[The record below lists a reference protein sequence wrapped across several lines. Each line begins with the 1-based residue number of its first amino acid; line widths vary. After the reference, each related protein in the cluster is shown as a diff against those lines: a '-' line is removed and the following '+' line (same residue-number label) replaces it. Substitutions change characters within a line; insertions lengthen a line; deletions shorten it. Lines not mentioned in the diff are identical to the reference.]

1 MKRNRYVLL
10 LIVLA
15 ATAFAQ
21 TVPSQNNGAAP
32 AGSPGSV
39 VSILKPTSGAKL
51 QQDSVTITFALTNPA
66 ASAAGTPNFEV
77 RLDSQD
83 PVTTTSTT
91 HTFTGLTPGPHTVTV
106 QLVDANGTPVMGG
119 QAVVN
124 FTVVRRAAMLRG
136 PQAIAEALRLKP
148 SDIRVEDSSSPQQ
161 VSAGGALPLISLIG
175 FGVLLGGIVSAMKS
189 R

>member
-1 MKRNRYVLL
+1 MKRTHFVLI

-32 AGSPGSV
+32 SASPGAV
-39 VSILKPTSGAKL
+39 VSILKPASGAKL
-51 QQDSVTITFALTNPA
+51 QQDSVTITFALTNPGA
-66 ASAAGTPNFEV
+66 TASGMPNYEV

-83 PVTTTSTT
+83 PETTTSTT

-106 QLVDANGTPVMGG
+106 QLVDANGTPVTGG

-124 FTVVRRAAMLRG
+124 FTVLRKAAMLHG
-136 PQAIAEALRLKP
+136 TQAIAEALRLKP
-148 SDIRVEDSSSPQQ
+148 SDIQVANSSSPQQ
-161 VSAGGALPLISLIG
+161 VSAGGTLPLISVIG
-175 FGVLLGGIVSAMKS
+175 FGVLLGGIVSAMRS